1 MTVPEPRVLTEDE
14 LVRGYGQLGAS
25 GQQQRDRDDMAR
37 RALEA
42 IKEKARLEER
52 VQVAEEIAAERHDA
66 GDGIDFDAYINGL
79 SRAETIAREG
89 R

>member
-1 MTVPEPRVLTEDE
+1 MTVADRPVLSEDQ
-14 LVRGYGQLGAS
+14 LVHGYGQLGAS
-25 GQQQRDRDDMAR
+25 GHEQAYRDDLAR
-37 RALEA
+37 RSIEA
-42 IKEKARLEER
+42 IKERARLAER
-52 VQVAEEIAAERHDA
+52 VQVAEEIEAERLDA